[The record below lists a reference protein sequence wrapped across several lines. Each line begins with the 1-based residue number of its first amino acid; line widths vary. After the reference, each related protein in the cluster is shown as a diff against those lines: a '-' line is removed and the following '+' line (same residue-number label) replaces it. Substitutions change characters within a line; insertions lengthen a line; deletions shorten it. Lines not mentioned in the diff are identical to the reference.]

1 MKWFTKPETAA
12 EAAVSRQKIPLTH
25 RLWAKVVA
33 FLLVILMIP
42 TFLGTCLGIFA
53 MWQTGVYTMT
63 EQAMLSSM
71 VENVA
76 AGIAYDAA
84 DAIAYDTIEYAARKW
99 QNSNERK

>member
-25 RLWAKVVA
+25 RLWAKVVS

-53 MWQTGVYTMT
+53 MWETGVYTMA
-63 EQAMLSSM
+63 ESAMVYSCWKKLPSIMGSAKI
-71 VENVA
+71 NRA
-76 AGIAYDAA
+76 AMG
-84 DAIAYDTIEYAARKW
+84 RL
-99 QNSNERK
+99 RMR